1 MSDSPVSAPS
11 RLALRAGL
19 VAAAL
24 LMLGALG
31 LFYFSLGGKAAE
43 HTADGTEVTVT
54 AKGCVPNAISVP
66 AGKRRFTVINGSE
79 RAIEWEI
86 LDGVMVLEERENIA
100 PGMHQQLTAQLT
112 PGEYAMTCG
121 LLSNPQGTL
130 TVTEGDGSELVTEVS
145 ARALIGPLAEYQVY
159 LTLRGRALAQATEQ
173 LQQQIA
179 AGDLAAAQQAYRDA
193 RAVDQ
198 QMALAVGLF
207 SDLDQRLNARADYFA
222 QREQDP
228 EFMGFQRLAYGLFE
242 QQGLD
247 GLLPVAEQLNHDVAD
262 LRERLRAEGVPA
274 PQLARGAGRVL
285 QAWHDQQQGQAQL
298 SELAQ
303 ADLLSLQ
310 QGVDKVVS
318 LVAPVLEQAHPEQA
332 AQLAEANQALATEV
346 SGGDAQR
353 VLPLSEALA
362 EQLASVNPLL
372 AAADKE

>member
-24 LMLGALG
+24 LMLGALT
-31 LFYFSLGGKAAE
+31 LFYFSLGGKSAE

-54 AKGCVPNAISVP
+54 ARGCVPNAISVP

-310 QGVDKVVS
+310 QGVAKVVS

-346 SGGDAQR
+346 SDGDAQR

>member
-24 LMLGALG
+24 LMLGALA
-31 LFYFSLGGKAAE
+31 LFYFSLDSKSAGE
-43 HTADGTEVTVT
+43 SADGTEVTVT

-130 TVTEGDGSELVTEVS
+130 TVTEGDGSERVTEVS

-159 LTLRGRALAQATEQ
+159 LTLRGRALAQAAEQ

-242 QQGLD
+242 QKSFD

-303 ADLLSLQ
+303 ADLVSLQ

-332 AQLAEANQALATEV
+332 AQLAEANQALAAEV
-346 SGGDAQR
+346 SEGSAPS
-353 VLPLSEALA
+353 VLPLTEALA
-362 EQLASVNPLL
+362 AQLANVNPLL
-372 AAADKE
+372 AAAN

>member
-24 LMLGALG
+24 LMLGALA
-31 LFYFSLGGKAAE
+31 LFYFSLGGQSSVQ
-43 HTADGTEVTVT
+43 HADSTEVTVT
-54 AKGCVPNAISVP
+54 AQGCEPNAISVP

-121 LLSNPQGTL
+121 LLSNPRGTL
-130 TVTEGDGSELVTEVS
+130 TVTEGDGSERVTEVS

-159 LTLRGRALAQATEQ
+159 LTLRGRALAQAAEQ

-242 QQGLD
+242 QKSLD
-247 GLLPVAEQLNHDVAD
+247 GLLPVAEQLNRDVTD
-262 LRERLRAEGVPA
+262 LRARLRAEGVPA

-285 QAWHDQQQGQAQL
+285 QAWHDQQLGQAQL

-303 ADLLSLQ
+303 ADLVSLQ

-332 AQLAEANQALATEV
+332 AQLTEANQALAAEV
-346 SGGDAQR
+346 SEGSAPS
-353 VLPLSEALA
+353 VLPLTEALA
-362 EQLASVNPLL
+362 AQLANVNPLL
-372 AAADKE
+372 AAAN

>member
-24 LMLGALG
+24 LMLGALA
-31 LFYFSLGGKAAE
+31 LFYFSLGGKSSAQ
-43 HTADGTEVTVT
+43 HADSTEVTVT
-54 AKGCVPNAISVP
+54 AKGCEPNAISVP

-121 LLSNPQGTL
+121 LLSNPRGTL
-130 TVTEGDGSELVTEVS
+130 TVTEGDGSERVTEVS

-159 LTLRGRALAQATEQ
+159 LTLRGRALAQAAEQ

-242 QQGLD
+242 QKSLD
-247 GLLPVAEQLNHDVAD
+247 GLLPVAEQLNRDVTD
-262 LRERLRAEGVPA
+262 LRARLRAEGVPA

-298 SELAQ
+298 SELAR
-303 ADLLSLQ
+303 ADLLNLQ

-332 AQLAEANQALATEV
+332 AQLAEANQALAAEV
-346 SGGDAQR
+346 SEGSVPS
-353 VLPLSEALA
+353 VLPLTEALA
-362 EQLASVNPLL
+362 AQLANVNPLL
-372 AAADKE
+372 AAAN

>member
-310 QGVDKVVS
+310 QGVAKVVS

-372 AAADKE
+372 AAADQE

>member
-24 LMLGALG
+24 LMLGALA
-31 LFYFSLGGKAAE
+31 LFYFSLGGNSAGQS
-43 HTADGTEVTVT
+43 ADGTEVTVT

-130 TVTEGDGSELVTEVS
+130 TVTEGDGSERVTEVS

-159 LTLRGRALAQATEQ
+159 LTLRGRALAKAAEQ

-179 AGDLAAAQQAYRDA
+179 AGDLSAAQQAYRAA
-193 RAVDQ
+193 RTVDQ

-242 QQGLD
+242 QQSLD
-247 GLLPVAEQLNHDVAD
+247 GLLPVAEQLNHDVAE

-298 SELAQ
+298 SELAL
-303 ADLLSLQ
+303 ADLMSLQ

-318 LVAPVLEQAHPEQA
+318 LVVPVLQQAHPEQA
-332 AQLAEANQALATEV
+332 AQLAEANQALA
-346 SGGDAQR
+346 AQMSEGSAPT
-353 VLPLSEALA
+353 VLPLTEALA
-362 EQLASVNPLL
+362 AQLANVNPLL
-372 AAADKE
+372 AAAN

>member
-1 MSDSPVSAPS
+1 MTDSPVSAPS

-24 LMLGALG
+24 LMLGALA
-31 LFYFSLGGKAAE
+31 LFYVSLGGKSAAP
-43 HTADGTEVTVT
+43 HADSTEVTVT

-100 PGMHQQLTAQLT
+100 PGMRQQLSAQLT

-130 TVTEGDGSELVTEVS
+130 TVTEGDGSERVTEVS

-159 LTLRGRALAQATEQ
+159 LTLRGRALEQ

-179 AGDLAAAQQAYRDA
+179 AGDLSAAQQAYRAA
-193 RAVDQ
+193 RTVDQ

-242 QQGLD
+242 QQSLD
-247 GLLPVAEQLNHDVAD
+247 GLLPVAEQLNHDVAE

-298 SELAQ
+298 SELAL
-303 ADLLSLQ
+303 ADLMSLQ

-318 LVAPVLEQAHPEQA
+318 LVVPVLQQAHPEQA
-332 AQLAEANQALATEV
+332 AQLAEANQALA
-346 SGGDAQR
+346 AQMSEGSAPT
-353 VLPLSEALA
+353 VLPLTEALA
-362 EQLASVNPLL
+362 AQLANVNPLL
-372 AAADKE
+372 AAAN

>member
-24 LMLGALG
+24 LMLGALA
-31 LFYFSLGGKAAE
+31 LFYFSLGGNSAGQS
-43 HTADGTEVTVT
+43 ADGTEVTVT

-130 TVTEGDGSELVTEVS
+130 TVTEGDGSERVTEVS

-159 LTLRGRALAQATEQ
+159 LTLRGRALAQAAEQ

-179 AGDLAAAQQAYRDA
+179 AGDLAAAQHAYRDA

-242 QQGLD
+242 QKSLD

-274 PQLARGAGRVL
+274 LKEPAVADDV
-285 QAWHDQQQGQAQL
+285 AAQL

-303 ADLLSLQ
+303 ADLVSLQ

-346 SGGDAQR
+346 SHGDAQR

-372 AAADKE
+372 AAADQE

>member
-24 LMLGALG
+24 LMLGALA
-31 LFYFSLGGKAAE
+31 LFYFSLGGKSSAQ
-43 HTADGTEVTVT
+43 HADSTEVTVT
-54 AKGCVPNAISVP
+54 AKGCEPNAISVP

-121 LLSNPQGTL
+121 LLSNPRGTL
-130 TVTEGDGSELVTEVS
+130 TVTEGDGSERVTEVS

-159 LTLRGRALAQATEQ
+159 LTLRGRSLAQATEQ

-242 QQGLD
+242 QKSLD
-247 GLLPVAEQLNHDVAD
+247 GLLPVAEQLNRDVTD
-262 LRERLRAEGVPA
+262 LRARLRAEGVPA

-298 SELAQ
+298 GELAR
-303 ADLLSLQ
+303 ADLMNLQ

-332 AQLAEANQALATEV
+332 AQLAEANQALAAEV
-346 SGGDAQR
+346 SEGSAPS
-353 VLPLSEALA
+353 VLPLTEALA
-362 EQLASVNPLL
+362 AQLANVNPLL
-372 AAADKE
+372 AAAN

>member
-24 LMLGALG
+24 LMLGALA
-31 LFYFSLGGKAAE
+31 LFYFSLGGKSAGQS
-43 HTADGTEVTVT
+43 ADGTEVTVT

-130 TVTEGDGSELVTEVS
+130 TVTEGDGSERVTEVS

-159 LTLRGRALAQATEQ
+159 LTLRGRALAQAAEQ

-179 AGDLAAAQQAYRDA
+179 AGDLAAAQHAYRDA

-242 QQGLD
+242 QKSLD

-303 ADLLSLQ
+303 ADLVSLQ
-310 QGVDKVVS
+310 QGVHKVVS

-346 SGGDAQR
+346 SHGDAQR

-372 AAADKE
+372 AAADQE